1 MGKFDG
7 YMICT
12 DLDGTFTKDTVPC
25 AENEK
30 YVKYFQE
37 NGGIFTVAT
46 GRPISHFSKF
56 ENFRPNCP
64 VITHNGAVIC
74 NLETQEI
81 LYKAP
86 LPKNISDIIEYILK
100 NKNVKNVT
108 LHELYS
114 SKSISDICEL
124 SDNEEYIKVVVSCEP
139 EDEAIKL
146 RNDLLN
152 KFGDKYCIF
161 RAWSTGVECL
171 AKNINKGTGVTELRK
186 ILGNKVKKLI
196 CVGDGEN
203 DAFMLKAA
211 DIGYAVENALP
222 EAKNAADSVTV
233 ACKDGFVKTVLEEIE
248 REF

>member
-12 DLDGTFTKDTVPC
+12 DLDGTFTQDTVPC
-25 AENEK
+25 GENEK

-74 NLETQEI
+74 NLETREI

-86 LPKNISDIIEYILK
+86 LPKNISDMVEYILK

-108 LHELYS
+108 VHELYS
-114 SKSISDICEL
+114 SKTISNISEL
-124 SDNEEYIKVVVSCEP
+124 SNTEEYIKVVVCCEP

-146 RNDLLN
+146 RDSLLK
-152 KFGDKYCIF
+152 KFGNNYCIF

-171 AKNINKGTGVTELRK
+171 AKNINKGTCVTELRK
-186 ILGNKVKKLI
+186 FLGNKIKKLI

-222 EAKNAADSVTV
+222 EAKKVADSVTV
-233 ACKDGFVKTVLEEIE
+233 DYKDGFVKKLLEEIE
-248 REF
+248 HGI